1 MLIDIKDLDIPE
13 NTNCKILHIG
23 ASEAEEIDV
32 YLSRGWDEVVWVEA
46 IPEKYEI
53 VCSKISNYPK
63 MKAFKYAIWSISN
76 KVFNFYQ
83 TNNGQS
89 SSLYP
94 LAKHAEVYPH
104 IFVEKVINVSTIT
117 IDDLLSKHLS
127 GWFPDFINLDIQ
139 GAEYDALVGGK
150 SALKKAKYIY
160 TEVSYE
166 NLYQDAA
173 LEPAVT
179 KLLSKNNF
187 SKYCE
192 IKAMDSW
199 GDAFYVKD

>member
-1 MLIDIKDLDIPE
+1 M
-13 NTNCKILHIG
+13 
-23 ASEAEEIDV
+23 
-32 YLSRGWDEVVWVEA
+32 
-46 IPEKYEI
+46 
-53 VCSKISNYPK
+53 
-63 MKAFKYAIWSISN
+63 
-76 KVFNFYQ
+76 
-83 TNNGQS
+83 
-89 SSLYP
+89 
-94 LAKHAEVYPH
+94 
-104 IFVEKVINVSTIT
+104 
-117 IDDLLSKHLS
+117 LSKHLS